1 MPYLSDPGSFR
12 CFPDIDFLLG
22 YQPGSSSGYEIPHL
36 LDPGIFSAQAKTLSN
51 PVVEILI
58 PTNTLLAR

>member
-12 CFPDIDFLLG
+12 CFPDIEFLLG
-22 YQPGSSSGYEIPHL
+22 YQPGSSSGYEIPRL
-36 LDPGIFSAQAKTLSN
+36 LDPGIFSAQAKPYPTT
-51 PVVEILI
+51 VVEILI